1 MTGTRLLLAALP
13 ASLLLAAC
21 GSSGSG
27 SGEAPA
33 AAPTTAAGSPGAS
46 PAGAATTYTVAQYK
60 LPALTVAA
68 STTVQVLDGD
78 DEPHTVT
85 ADNGAFDTG
94 SFDKTHPGT
103 FTAPSK
109 PGSYAIH
116 CTIHPSMHDT
126 ITVR

>member
-1 MTGTRLLLAALP
+1 MTCSRLWLAALP

-27 SGEAPA
+27 EAPA
-33 AAPTTAAGSPGAS
+33 GAPTTTAGSAGPTV
-46 PAGAATTYTVAQYK
+46 AGAAATYTVEQYT
-60 LPALTVAA
+60 LPPLTVAPG
-68 STTVQVLDGD
+68 TTVQVLDRD

-85 ADNGAFDTG
+85 ADDGTFDTS

-103 FTAPSK
+103 FTAPAR
-109 PGSYAIH
+109 PGTYAVH
-116 CTIHPSMHDT
+116 CTVHPSMHGT